1 MRIRGAAMADETK
14 PAKKKATRRKKIAAP
29 RGLAAPEVVGGSA
42 EAIEE
47 LAAGVVADGG
57 AVVGSYREP
66 LGGMW
71 QLVAA
76 LPIEKVSATPYQRD
90 LSPAHV
96 TRLSQAI
103 DKLGR
108 FMDPIVAVR
117 TPDGL
122 YWTPN
127 GHHRLAAMRVL
138 GARSIM
144 ALVVPEAEV
153 AHRILVLNT
162 EKAHNVR
169 ERAFEVIRLAEDLA
183 QLDDGLESSYE
194 TEFEEPSLLTLG
206 CCYQV
211 NGRFSGGAYQPVLKR
226 VESFMALK
234 LSRAL
239 EVRRERAT
247 QLLELDA
254 AVAEAVAALKKR
266 GFESPYLKAF
276 VLARINPLRW
286 DKSEKKPPFDA
297 TIAKMLAAVAKFDSS
312 KVRVDQV
319 ARSGGPPDDSQS

>member
-1 MRIRGAAMADETK
+1 MADETK

-127 GHHRLAAMRVL
+127 GHHRLAAMRAL

-297 TIAKMLAAVAKFDSS
+297 TIAKMLAAVAKFDVS
-312 KVRVDQV
+312 KIRADQV